1 MCGSGMSE
9 LQLGWSG
16 WAEELQGYVRPQET
30 LKATEKEATV
40 SGMFFKD
47 VAEGVKDK

>member
-1 MCGSGMSE
+1 MVLPTWNMGCVARVSE

-40 SGMFFKD
+40 SGMFFFL
-47 VAEGVKDK
+47 